1 MHYIA
6 RVNDGD
12 VEVQLFN
19 DGKVNRPSFK
29 REHLVHCQLVGVY
42 GVSETMFSQDY
53 HIWEGKGDI
62 CFKTKGKKKVTFTGR
77 DIGVDTEFE
86 DNAVVTTDGIFT
98 GTEKLTDERPPAD
111 IKLTPLKCENRT
123 IIG

>member
-1 MHYIA
+1 M
-6 RVNDGD
+6 
-12 VEVQLFN
+12 
-19 DGKVNRPSFK
+19 
-29 REHLVHCQLVGVY
+29 
-42 GVSETMFSQDY
+42 SETMFSQDY
-53 HIWEGKGDI
+53 HNWEGKGDI

-86 DNAVVTTDGIFT
+86 DNAVVTSGGIFT
-98 GTEKLTDERPPAD
+98 GTENLSDERPSAD